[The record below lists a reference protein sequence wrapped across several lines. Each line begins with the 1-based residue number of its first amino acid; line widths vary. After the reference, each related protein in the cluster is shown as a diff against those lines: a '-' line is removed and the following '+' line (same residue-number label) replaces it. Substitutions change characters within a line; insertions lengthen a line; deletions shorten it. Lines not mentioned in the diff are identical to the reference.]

1 MECCAS
7 VLARALPAGR
17 VKEMRVVLVAILMAA
32 AGCRAAE
39 PVREYRLV
47 GQILAVDRQT
57 NRVTIRHQDID
68 GFMPAMTMPFP
79 VQGCQPAERT
89 RRRGTG
95 GRDAVGPG
103 YRCLGLAADRHRQG
117 TDHGGSAGTGSRA
130 RRPDRRCGAGRSGR
144 RADASRGPARSCRRR
159 VLYLYAVSAAG
170 ILPDDRS
177 AAGGGAAGHQGRS
190 GAGRHARP
198 RGDARSGSTTRRRCW
213 PCTRE
218 SATRTLSVWRFA
230 SGTADAI
237 DAFGRQF
244 GLAVTRTSSEPSGIE
259 HNLRTV
265 ILDPDLRIVAM
276 LTGSDWPASEAI
288 SALRTAAGAR

>member
-1 MECCAS
+1 
-7 VLARALPAGR
+7 
-17 VKEMRVVLVAILMAA
+17 MRVVLVAILMAA

-57 NRVTIRHQDID
+57 NRVTIRHHDID
-68 GFMPAMTMPFP
+68 GFMPGMTMPFP
-79 VQGCQPAERT
+79 V
-89 RRRGTG
+89 
-95 GRDAVGPG
+95 RDASLLNGRVAGE
-103 YRCLGLAADRHRQG
+103 LVEATLSVQG
-117 TDHGGSAGTGSRA
+117 TDAWVSRLTVTGKAPITEAAPLLGLGPGDRIADAALVDQDGAPMRVADLRGHAAVVSFIYTRCPLPEYCPTIEARLGAVQLAIKADQALAGT
-130 RRPDRRCGAGRSGR
+130 
-144 RADASRGPARSCRRR
+144 R
-159 VLYLYAVSAAG
+159 VLAVTLDPAHDTPPVLAVHA
-170 ILPDDRS
+170 RE
-177 AAGGGAAGHQGRS
+177 
-190 GAGRHARP
+190 RHADP
-198 RGDARSGSTTRRRCW
+198 
-213 PCTRE
+213 
-218 SATRTLSVWRFA
+218 SVWRFA

-265 ILDPDLRIVAM
+265 ILDPDLRIVAV

>member
-1 MECCAS
+1 MLCNTFWRVRS
-7 VLARALPAGR
+7 PAGT
-17 VKEMRVVLVAILMAA
+17 VKEMRVVLVAILMVA
-32 AGCRAAE
+32 AGCRPAE

-68 GFMPAMTMPFP
+68 GFMPGMTMPFP
-79 VQGCQPAERT
+79 V
-89 RRRGTG
+89 
-95 GRDAVGPG
+95 RDASLLNGRGAGELVEAT
-103 YRCLGLAADRHRQG
+103 LSVQG
-117 TDHGGSAGTGSRA
+117 TDAWVSRLTVTGKAPITEAAPLLGLGPGDRIADAALVDQDGVPMRVADLRGHAAVVTFIYTRCPLPEYCPTIEARLGAVQLAIKADQALAGT
-130 RRPDRRCGAGRSGR
+130 
-144 RADASRGPARSCRRR
+144 R
-159 VLYLYAVSAAG
+159 VLAVTLDPAHDTPPVLAVHA
-170 ILPDDRS
+170 RE
-177 AAGGGAAGHQGRS
+177 
-190 GAGRHARP
+190 RHADP
-198 RGDARSGSTTRRRCW
+198 
-213 PCTRE
+213 
-218 SATRTLSVWRFA
+218 SVWRFA

-265 ILDPDLRIVAM
+265 ILDPDLRIVAV